1 MKSEKS
7 DFTQG
12 SILKKLALFML
23 PILGALVLQAAYG
36 AVDLLVVGHFGS
48 TSGLSAVSTGSQVLN
63 LVTFVVTQ
71 FAMGITVL
79 IARYLGEKR
88 PQYIGQVIGGAVV
101 VFALISAALFVV
113 MVGFARPISVL
124 MQAPAEAVDLTASY
138 VRICGGG
145 IFFIVA
151 YNLLSAIF
159 RGLGDSKSP
168 LLFVLVA
175 CIVNVFGDL
184 ALVAGLHMDAAGAAI
199 ATVAAQAVSVVCAVI
214 MLLKKKLPF
223 RLQKSDFRLNLQ
235 CRKFL
240 GIGLPLALQEFL
252 TQLSFLA
259 LCAFVNRLG
268 LEASSG
274 YGVACKIVN
283 FAMLIPSALMQSM
296 AAFVSQNIGAGNPK
310 RAKHSMF
317 TGIGIGL
324 VFGCAVFALV
334 WLKGDLLCSVFTTE
348 AAVIANGFA
357 YLKGF
362 APETIATA
370 VLFSMVGYFNGSDKT
385 VWVMVQGLVQT
396 LLVRLPMAYFMSIQ
410 PNASLT
416 NIGLAAPTSTLVGV
430 VLNVCFFLYL
440 AQKAH
445 RQPAKTGDA
454 ASGAGME

>member
-1 MKSEKS
+1 MTSSEKS

-36 AVDLLVVGHFGS
+36 AVDLLVVGRFGS

-71 FAMGITVL
+71 LAMGVTVL
-79 IARYLGEKR
+79 IARYLGEKQ
-88 PQYIGQVIGGAVV
+88 PKYIGSVIGGAAIVFTIISVV
-101 VFALISAALFVV
+101 LFAV
-113 MVGFARPISVL
+113 MVGLARPISVL
-124 MQAPAEAVDLTASY
+124 MQAPTEAVDLTTSY

-145 IFFIVA
+145 ILFIVA
-151 YNLLSAIF
+151 YNMLAAIF

-175 CIVNVFGDL
+175 CIFNIVGDL
-184 ALVAGLHMDAAGAAI
+184 VLVAGFHLDAAGAAI
-199 ATVAAQAVSVVCAVI
+199 ATVFAQAVSVVCAIVI
-214 MLLKKKLPF
+214 LLKKDLPF
-223 RLQKSDFRLNLQ
+223 KIQKSDLCLNSQ
-235 CRKFL
+235 CGKFL
-240 GIGLPLALQEFL
+240 SIGLPLALQEFL

-268 LEASSG
+268 LSASSG

-283 FAMLIPSALMQSM
+283 FAMLVPSSLMQSM
-296 AAFVSQNIGAGNPK
+296 ASFVSQNIGAGNRQ
-310 RAKHSMF
+310 RAKKSMF

-324 VFGCAVFALV
+324 VIGSFVFALV
-334 WLKGDLLCSVFTTE
+334 MLKGDLLSSAFTTDAE
-348 AAVIANGFA
+348 VIANAYA

-362 APETIATA
+362 APETLVTA
-370 VLFSMVGYFNGSDKT
+370 VLFSMVGYFNGNNKT
-385 VWVMVQGLVQT
+385 VWVMIQGLVQT

-416 NIGLAAPTSTLVGV
+416 NIGLAAPTSTAVGI

-440 AQKAH
+440 ERKS
-445 RQPAKTGDA
+445 KKETTLA
-454 ASGAGME
+454 A

>member
-1 MKSEKS
+1 MTNDQS

-12 SILKKLALFML
+12 SILKKLVAFMM
-23 PILGALVLQAAYG
+23 PVLGALILQAAYG
-36 AVDLLVVGHFGS
+36 AVDLLVVGRFGS

-71 FAMGITVL
+71 TAMGITVL

-88 PQYIGQVIGGAVV
+88 PEQIGSVIGGSAI
-101 VFALISAALFVV
+101 VFTIISVILFVI
-113 MVGFARPISVL
+113 MVGFAHPISVL
-124 MQAPAEAVDLTASY
+124 MQAPAETVDLTATY

-159 RGLGDSKSP
+159 RGLGDSTSP

-175 CIVNVFGDL
+175 CIINIFGDL

-199 ATVAAQAVSVVCAVI
+199 ATVAAQACSVVFAVI
-214 MLLKKKLPF
+214 LLMKKQLPF
-223 RLQKSDFRLNLQ
+223 EITKKDFRLNIQ
-235 CRKFL
+235 CQRFL
-240 GIGLPLALQEFL
+240 EIGLPLALQEFL
-252 TQLSFLA
+252 TQISFLA

-296 AAFVSQNIGAGNPK
+296 ASFVSQNVGAGKLK
-310 RAKHSMF
+310 RARQSML
-317 TGIGIGL
+317 TGIGVGL
-324 VFGCAVFALV
+324 VVGCFVFALV
-334 WLKGDLLCSVFTTE
+334 MLKGDVLTGFFSTDE
-348 AAVIANGFA
+348 AVIQNGFA

-362 APETIATA
+362 APETIVTA
-370 VLFSMVGYFNGSDKT
+370 VLFSMIGYFNGNNKT
-385 VWVMVQGLVQT
+385 VWVMTQGLIQT
-396 LLVRLPMAYFMSIQ
+396 LLVRLPFAYIMSIQ

-416 NIGLAAPTSTLVGV
+416 MIGLAAPVSTMVGII
-430 VLNVCFFLYL
+430 LNVGFFTWISNRRHLP
-440 AQKAH
+440 
-445 RQPAKTGDA
+445 R
-454 ASGAGME
+454 S

>member
-1 MKSEKS
+1 MTSDKA

-12 SILKKLALFML
+12 NILKKLVAFMM
-23 PILGALVLQAAYG
+23 PILGALILQAAYG
-36 AVDLLVVGHFGS
+36 AVDLLVVGRFGS

-63 LVTFVVTQ
+63 LVTFVVIQ

-88 PQYIGQVIGGAVV
+88 PERIGAVIGGGTV
-101 VFALISAALFVV
+101 VFTMMSVVLFIA

-124 MQAPAEAVDLTASY
+124 MQAPAEAVDLTVSY
-138 VRICGGG
+138 VRICGAG

-175 CIVNVFGDL
+175 CIVNIIGDL
-184 ALVAGLHMDAAGAAI
+184 VLVAGLHMDAAGAAI
-199 ATVAAQAVSVVCAVI
+199 ATVTAQALSVVFAV
-214 MLLKKKLPF
+214 MLLLKKDLPF
-223 RLQKSDFRLNLQ
+223 AITKKEFRLNPQ

-240 GIGLPLALQEFL
+240 KIGLPLALQEFL
-252 TQLSFLA
+252 TQISFLA

-283 FAMLIPSALMQSM
+283 FAMLVPSSLMQSM
-296 AAFVSQNIGAGNPK
+296 ASFVSQNIGAGKKK
-310 RAKHSMF
+310 RAKQSMF
-317 TGIGIGL
+317 TGIGVGL
-324 VFGCAVFALV
+324 AVGCVVFVLV
-334 WLKGDLLCSVFTTE
+334 LFKGDVLCSVFSTD
-348 AAVIANGFA
+348 AAVIQNGFA

-362 APETIATA
+362 APETLVTA
-370 VLFSMVGYFNGSDKT
+370 ILFSMVGYFNGNNKT
-385 VWVMVQGLVQT
+385 VWVMTQGLIQT
-396 LLVRLPMAYFMSIQ
+396 LLVRLPLAYFMSIQ

-416 NIGLAAPTSTLVGV
+416 KIGLAAPVATTVGI
-430 VLNVCFFLYL
+430 VLNVGFFIYL
-440 AQKAH
+440 NQTEQRK
-445 RQPAKTGDA
+445 
-454 ASGAGME
+454 SILS

>member
-1 MKSEKS
+1 MTGDKR

-12 SILKKLALFML
+12 NILKKLVFFML

-36 AVDLLVVGHFGS
+36 AVDLLVVGRFGS

-71 FAMGITVL
+71 LAMGITVL

-88 PQYIGQVIGGAVV
+88 QEQIGMVLGGAAV
-101 VFALISAALFVV
+101 VFALISAGLFIV
-113 MVGFARPISVL
+113 MVGLARPISVL
-124 MQAPAEAVDLTASY
+124 MQAPEEAVNLTASY
-138 VRICGGG
+138 VRICGSG

-151 YNLLSAIF
+151 YNLLAAVF
-159 RGLGDSKSP
+159 RGMGDSKSP

-175 CIVNVFGDL
+175 CIVNIIGDL
-184 ALVAGLHMDAAGAAI
+184 VLVAGLHLDAAGAAF
-199 ATVAAQAVSVVCAVI
+199 ATVFAQAVSAVFAVVI
-214 MLLKKKLPF
+214 LLKKDLPF
-223 RLQKSDFRLNLQ
+223 KIRKQDFRLNAQ
-235 CRKFL
+235 CRRFL
-240 GIGLPLALQEFL
+240 AIGIPLALQEFL

-296 AAFVSQNIGAGNPK
+296 ASFVAQNVGAGK
-310 RAKHSMF
+310 FRRAKQAMF
-317 TGIGIGL
+317 TGIGVGL
-324 VFGCAVFALV
+324 VFGCFVFVLV
-334 WLKGDLLCSVFTTE
+334 LLKGDVMAGFFSSDE
-348 AAVIANGFA
+348 AVIQKGFA

-370 VLFSMVGYFNGSDKT
+370 IMFSMVGYFNGNNKT
-385 VWVMVQGLVQT
+385 VWVMAQGLIQT
-396 LLVRLPMAYFMSIQ
+396 LLVRLPFAYVMSIQ

-416 NIGLAAPTSTLVGV
+416 KIGLAAPISTMVGI
-430 VLNVCFFLYL
+430 VLNVGFYVYL
-440 AQKAH
+440 NHKDPFQSDL
-445 RQPAKTGDA
+445 Q
-454 ASGAGME
+454 

>member
-1 MKSEKS
+1 MTNDKA

-12 SILKKLALFML
+12 NILKKLIAFMM
-23 PILGALVLQAAYG
+23 PILGALILQAAYG
-36 AVDLLVVGHFGS
+36 AVDLLVVGRFGS

-63 LVTFVVTQ
+63 LVTFVVIQ

-88 PQYIGQVIGGAVV
+88 PERIGAVIGGGAVV
-101 VFALISAALFVV
+101 FTMMSVALFIA

-138 VRICGGG
+138 VRICGAG

-175 CIVNVFGDL
+175 CIVNIIGDL
-184 ALVAGLHMDAAGAAI
+184 VLVAGLHMDAAGAAI
-199 ATVAAQAVSVVCAVI
+199 ATVTAQALSVVFAV
-214 MLLKKKLPF
+214 MLLLKKDLPF
-223 RLQKSDFRLNLQ
+223 AITKKDFRLNPQ

-240 GIGLPLALQEFL
+240 KIGLPLALQEFL
-252 TQLSFLA
+252 TQISFLA

-283 FAMLIPSALMQSM
+283 FAMLVPSSLMQSM
-296 AAFVSQNIGAGNPK
+296 ASFVSQNIGAGKKK
-310 RAKHSMF
+310 RAKQSMF
-317 TGIGIGL
+317 TGIGVGL
-324 VFGCAVFALV
+324 AVGCVVFVLV
-334 WLKGDLLCSVFTTE
+334 LFKGDVLCSVFSTD
-348 AAVIANGFA
+348 AAVIQNGFA

-362 APETIATA
+362 APETLVTA
-370 VLFSMVGYFNGSDKT
+370 ILFSMVGYFNGNNKT
-385 VWVMVQGLVQT
+385 VWVMTQGLIQT
-396 LLVRLPMAYFMSIQ
+396 LLVRLPLAYFMSIQ

-416 NIGLAAPTSTLVGV
+416 KIGLAAPVATTVGIF
-430 VLNVCFFLYL
+430 LNVGFFIYL
-440 AQKAH
+440 NQAEQSK
-445 RQPAKTGDA
+445 
-454 ASGAGME
+454 SILS

>member
-1 MKSEKS
+1 MTNDKA

-12 SILKKLALFML
+12 NILKKLVAFMM
-23 PILGALVLQAAYG
+23 PILGALILQAAYG
-36 AVDLLVVGHFGS
+36 AVDLLVVGRFGS

-63 LVTFVVTQ
+63 LVTFVVIQ

-88 PQYIGQVIGGAVV
+88 PERIGAVIGGGAVV
-101 VFALISAALFVV
+101 FTMMSVALFIA

-138 VRICGGG
+138 VRICGAG
-145 IFFIVA
+145 ILFIVA

-175 CIVNVFGDL
+175 CIVNIIGDL
-184 ALVAGLHMDAAGAAI
+184 ILVAGLHMDAAGAAI
-199 ATVAAQAVSVVCAVI
+199 ATVTAQALSVVFAV
-214 MLLKKKLPF
+214 MLLLKKDLPF
-223 RLQKSDFRLNLQ
+223 AITKKDFRLNPQ

-240 GIGLPLALQEFL
+240 KIGLPLALQEFL
-252 TQLSFLA
+252 TQISFLA

-283 FAMLIPSALMQSM
+283 FAMLVPSSLMQSM
-296 AAFVSQNIGAGNPK
+296 ASFVSQNIGAGKKK
-310 RAKHSMF
+310 RAKQSMF
-317 TGIGIGL
+317 TGIGVGL
-324 VFGCAVFALV
+324 AVGCVVFVLV
-334 WLKGDLLCSVFTTE
+334 LFKGDVLCSAFSTD
-348 AAVIANGFA
+348 AAVIQNGFA

-362 APETIATA
+362 APETLVTA
-370 VLFSMVGYFNGSDKT
+370 ILFSMVGYFNGNNKT
-385 VWVMVQGLVQT
+385 VWVMTQGLIQT
-396 LLVRLPMAYFMSIQ
+396 LLVRLPLAYFMSIQ

-416 NIGLAAPTSTLVGV
+416 KIGLAAPVATTVGI
-430 VLNVCFFLYL
+430 VLNVGFFSYL
-440 AQKAH
+440 NWAEQ
-445 RQPAKTGDA
+445 RR
-454 ASGAGME
+454 SILS

>member
-1 MKSEKS
+1 MNDRA

-12 SILKKLALFML
+12 SILKKLFWFML

-36 AVDLLVVGHFGS
+36 AVDLLVVGRFGS
-48 TSGLSAVSTGSQVLN
+48 TEGLSAVSTGSQVLN

-71 FAMGITVL
+71 LAMGVTVL

-88 PQYIGQVIGGAVV
+88 EESIGAVLGGAVA
-101 VFALISAALFVV
+101 VFAVVSAVLFALLVFL
-113 MVGFARPISVL
+113 AKPISVL
-124 MQAPAEAVDLTASY
+124 MQAPQEALTLTASY
-138 VRICGGG
+138 VRICGCG

-151 YNLLSAIF
+151 YNLLAAIF

-175 CIVNVFGDL
+175 CIVNIIGDL
-184 ALVAGLHMDAAGAAI
+184 VFVAGFHLDAAGAAL
-199 ATVAAQAVSVVCAVI
+199 ATVMAQAVSVACAI
-214 MLLKKKLPF
+214 GLLVKKKLPF
-223 RLQKSDFRLNLQ
+223 TVQKSDFGFNPQ

-240 GIGLPLALQEFL
+240 SIGLPLALQEFL
-252 TQLSFLA
+252 TQLSFLV

-283 FAMLIPSALMQSM
+283 FAMLIPSSLMQSM
-296 AAFVSQNIGAGNPK
+296 ASFVSQNVGAGNQN
-310 RAKHSMF
+310 RARKAMF

-334 WLKGDLLCSVFTTE
+334 MLKGDLLSGIFTTD

-362 APETIATA
+362 APETIVTA
-370 VLFSMVGYFNGSDKT
+370 VLFSMIGYFNGNNQT
-385 VWVMVQGLVQT
+385 LWVMVQGLVQT
-396 LLVRLPMAYFMSIQ
+396 LLVRLPFAYMMSIQ

-416 NIGLAAPTSTLVGV
+416 KIGLAAPVSTTVGII
-430 VLNVCFFLYL
+430 LNVLFYLYL
-440 AQKAH
+440 SRK
-445 RQPAKTGDA
+445 KKEGV
-454 ASGAGME
+454 